1 MGAIFGLVSVFSIKS
16 SFQPH
21 REYCLILMNYISPRF
36 DSHLPIAKITGEW
49 HTGRQKCFESFT
61 LAVSHSKACFYSE
74 TTTTNLKIALQEE
87 SKDIFWLFL
96 FCHCSDGSF
105 ISFCKKRYVG
115 AKCFLFWRYSRIVII
130 FFKSRGT
137 PVTWVC
143 MCRCG
148 GGDRE
153 YI

>member
-61 LAVSHSKACFYSE
+61 LAVSHSKACFLRQHYH
-74 TTTTNLKIALQEE
+74 NLKICSAREIERHFLTFFILPLFGWFVYFFLQKKIRRSEVFFVLALFEN
-87 SKDIFWLFL
+87 SY
-96 FCHCSDGSF
+96 H
-105 ISFCKKRYVG
+105 
-115 AKCFLFWRYSRIVII
+115 